1 MNIIGS
7 GISFSSKT
15 SMSMGNNQIV
25 IQQNFWL
32 KVAFVLSL
40 KSLPILLNGLTF
52 FKLFYKA
59 ILNTHQNLVD
69 GQL

>member
-1 MNIIGS
+1 ML
-7 GISFSSKT
+7 
-15 SMSMGNNQIV
+15 MGNNQIV
-25 IQQNFWL
+25 IQQNFSL

-40 KSLPILLNGLTF
+40 KSLPILLKRLTF